1 MKSRTDTHDFQSEAA
16 TSLSEAY
23 SVDAPIEA
31 TSSADAGLS
40 RAGEIKTTTDGRFGR
55 IAALDFTKGTLV
67 LVMVLYHWLSYFHG
81 PFGSMFK
88 YLRFLPPSFI
98 FITGFLVSN
107 AYLRKYKVTDPRL
120 PKRLAIRGIKILAI
134 FIVLNVVISFLF
146 TGFRIF
152 SPESL
157 WAVYVTG
164 NVLIAGAGKAAAF
177 YILVPISYLL
187 LLSAILVIVC
197 RYSRYAFW
205 VACALCLAGVFVL
218 DLQGLQSANLELV
231 SIGLLGLIL
240 GYLPLEK
247 LNNFVRYPFLIVGAN
262 LSYLAV
268 VTLRE
273 PNYPLQIVGVCLT
286 LMLIYLVGTTEAK
299 PGPVRKQ
306 IIVLG
311 KYPLFGY
318 IFQIAILQLL
328 RFGMSRA
335 GLGPD
340 WIVLPLAVALALTVL
355 SIIVLDRV
363 RSKSIFV
370 DRLYNAVF
378 A

>member
-1 MKSRTDTHDFQSEAA
+1 MKLHTDIQDFRSRFEPSFST
-16 TSLSEAY
+16 AY
-23 SVDAPIEA
+23 
-31 TSSADAGLS
+31 SADAGI
-40 RAGEIKTTTDGRFGR
+40 ETTNTIDPGHAHTSETKMTPDGRFGR

-67 LVMVLYHWLSYFHG
+67 LIMVLYHWLSYFHG
-81 PFGSMFK
+81 PYGPIFN

-98 FITGFLVSN
+98 FITGFLISN

-120 PKRLAIRGIKILAI
+120 PKRLIIRGVKILAI
-134 FIVLNVVISFLF
+134 FVVLNVAISFLF

-152 SPESL
+152 SSESL

-197 RYSRYAFW
+197 RYFRYAFW
-205 VACALCLAGVFVL
+205 VVCALFLAGLYVL

-231 SIGLLGLIL
+231 TIGLLALIL

-247 LNNFVRYPFLIVGAN
+247 VNYFVRYPILIVAAN
-262 LSYLAV
+262 LCYLAAI
-268 VTLRE
+268 TLRE
-273 PNYPLQIVGVCLT
+273 ANYPQQIVGVCLT
-286 LMLIYLVGTTEAK
+286 LMLIYLVGTTHGE
-299 PGPVRKQ
+299 PGPARKQ

-311 KYPLFGY
+311 RYPLFGY

-328 RFGMSRA
+328 RFGMRRA
-335 GLGPD
+335 DLGPD
-340 WIVLPLAVALALTVL
+340 WLVLPLAVALALTVL
-355 SIIVLDRV
+355 AVIALDRV
-363 RSKSIFV
+363 RSKSLSV
-370 DRLYNAVF
+370 DRLYKVIF

>member
-1 MKSRTDTHDFQSEAA
+1 MKLRTDICDFR
-16 TSLSEAY
+16 
-23 SVDAPIEA
+23 
-31 TSSADAGLS
+31 SADAGIETTNTIEAGLAH
-40 RAGEIKTTTDGRFGR
+40 AGEIKTTADRRFER
-55 IAALDFTKGTLV
+55 IEALDFTKGTLV

-81 PFGSMFK
+81 PYGSVFK

-120 PKRLAIRGIKILAI
+120 PKRLAVRGTKILAI
-134 FIVLNVVISFLF
+134 FVVLNVVISLLF

-197 RYSRYAFW
+197 RYFRYAFW
-205 VACALCLAGVFVL
+205 VVCALCLAGIFVL
-218 DLQGLQSANLELV
+218 DLQGFQSANLELV

-247 LNNFVRYPFLIVGAN
+247 VNYFVRYPLLIIAAN
-262 LSYLAV
+262 LCYLAAI
-268 VTLRE
+268 TFRE

-286 LMLIYLVGTTEAK
+286 LMLIYLVGTTQGE
-299 PGPVRKQ
+299 PGLLRKQ

-318 IFQIAILQLL
+318 IIQIAILQCL
-328 RFGMSRA
+328 RFGMRRA
-335 GLGPD
+335 DLGPD
-340 WIVLPLAVALALTVL
+340 WLILPLAVALALTVL
-355 SIIVLDRV
+355 AVIVLDRV
-363 RSKSIFV
+363 RSKSLFV
-370 DRLYNAVF
+370 DRMYKVIF

>member
-1 MKSRTDTHDFQSEAA
+1 MKLHTDIYDSRSGVGAC
-16 TSLSEAY
+16 LSGAY
-23 SVDAPIEA
+23 
-31 TSSADAGLS
+31 SADAGIEMTNTIDPAPS
-40 RAGEIKTTTDGRFGR
+40 RVDEIQTSTDGRFGR

-81 PFGSMFK
+81 PFDSVFR

-120 PKRLAIRGIKILAI
+120 PRRLAIRGAKILAI
-134 FIVLNVVISFLF
+134 FIVLNVAISFLF

-177 YILVPISYLL
+177 YILVPICYLL

-197 RYSRYAFW
+197 RYFKYAFW
-205 VACALCLAGVFVL
+205 IVCALCLAAIYVL
-218 DLQGLQSANLELV
+218 DLEGLQSANLELLT
-231 SIGLLGLIL
+231 IGLLGLIL

-247 LNNFVRYPFLIVGAN
+247 VNYFVRYPILIVAAN
-262 LSYLAV
+262 LCYLVAV
-268 VTLRE
+268 ALRD

-286 LMLIYLVGTTEAK
+286 LMLIYLVGTTEAA

-311 KYPLFGY
+311 RYPLFGY
-318 IFQIAILQLL
+318 IIQIAILQGL
-328 RFGMSRA
+328 RFGMLRA
-335 GLGPD
+335 DLGSD
-340 WIVLPLAVALALTVL
+340 WLVLPLAVALVLTVL
-355 SIIVLDRV
+355 AVILLDRV
-363 RSKSIFV
+363 RAKSILV
-370 DRLYNAVF
+370 DRLYKAIF